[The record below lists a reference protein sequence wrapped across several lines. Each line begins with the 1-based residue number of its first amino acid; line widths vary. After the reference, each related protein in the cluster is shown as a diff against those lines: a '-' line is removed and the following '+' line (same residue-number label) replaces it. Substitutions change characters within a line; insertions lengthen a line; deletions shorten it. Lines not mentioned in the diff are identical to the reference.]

1 MAVANVIQEPK
12 GKYNITAIVY
22 LQIINTSFVVLTPTC
37 RARVVFVATKVQL
50 ATQIF
55 CGVRTK
61 VQLAWNVPAYGLSFH
76 RGQLAAALLSGNRK
90 KTARPLKAWRRLF
103 SCTKR
108 ILWILLYQLYKKSR
122 ARAIVPFFRTS
133 ENPFVYRC
141 SRKLRFSF

>member
-61 VQLAWNVPAYGLSFH
+61 VQLAAQKFYAYGLSFH

-108 ILWILLYQLYKKSR
+108 IL
-122 ARAIVPFFRTS
+122 
-133 ENPFVYRC
+133 
-141 SRKLRFSF
+141 

>member
-61 VQLAWNVPAYGLSFH
+61 VQLATQKFYASGLSFH
-76 RGQLAAALLSGNRK
+76 RGQLATALLSGNREKGGAPSKGVAAAFFLYK
-90 KTARPLKAWRRLF
+90 KNSLN
-103 SCTKR
+103 S
-108 ILWILLYQLYKKSR
+108 IVSIVQKKSR
-122 ARAIVPFFRTS
+122 ARYCTV
-133 ENPFVYRC
+133 
-141 SRKLRFSF
+141 FSNV